1 MFTINLH
8 NLIFHAYHGVYDE
21 EKILGNTFEVN
32 VALEFLPDKPITS
45 LEHTINYATVY
56 QIIKQ
61 QMALATPVLETLAQE
76 LAQKIYDFDNRIKSI
91 SVSVEKKNPPI
102 SNMEGSVSVHYK
114 KTY

>member
-8 NLIFHAYHGVYDE
+8 NLIFHSFHGIHE
-21 EKILGNTFEVN
+21 EEMIIGNTFEVN
-32 VALEFLPDKPITS
+32 VNLSFIRNEQITTLEQ
-45 LEHTINYATVY
+45 TINYATVY

-61 QMALATPVLETLAQE
+61 RMQIATPLLETLVQDLTEAIR
-76 LAQKIYDFDNRIKSI
+76 AFDNRIQSI

-114 KTY
+114 KDF